1 MTAKERGQYIKGLL
15 STLTPREERVLRL
28 YFGIKEH
35 KRNTLEEIGKGN
47 EVSREQIKKT
57 KNKGVIKFRNRIIQ
71 IREIVSEK
79 KQGSFFDDK
88 ERLIKICDKLREY
101 VERVNQDLVYKEVPY
116 HYSEF
121 LDEFML
127 TMIDGVDWSGH
138 YRRKSF
144 L

>member
-1 MTAKERGQYIKGLL
+1 MTAKERGQNIKELL
-15 STLTPREERVLRL
+15 STLTPKEERVLRL
-28 YFGIKEH
+28 YFGIQEH
-35 KRNTLEEIGKGN
+35 KRNTLEEIGKSN

-57 KNKGVIKFRNRIIQ
+57 KNKGVRKFRNRIIE
-71 IREIVSEK
+71 IRKILNEN

-88 ERLIKICDKLREY
+88 ERLIRICDKLREY
-101 VERVNQDLVYKEVPY
+101 VERVNQDLLNKELPY

-127 TMIDGVDWSGH
+127 TMIDGVDWSGS

>member
-1 MTAKERGQYIKGLL
+1 M
-15 STLTPREERVLRL
+15 RL
-28 YFGIKEH
+28 
-35 KRNTLEEIGKGN
+35 
-47 EVSREQIKKT
+47 
-57 KNKGVIKFRNRIIQ
+57 RNRIIQ

-79 KQGSFFDDK
+79 KQGSFLDDK

-101 VERVNQDLVYKEVPY
+101 VERVNQDLLNKELPY

>member
-1 MTAKERGQYIKGLL
+1 M
-15 STLTPREERVLRL
+15 
-28 YFGIKEH
+28 
-35 KRNTLEEIGKGN
+35 
-47 EVSREQIKKT
+47 
-57 KNKGVIKFRNRIIQ
+57 KFRNRIIQ
-71 IREIVSEK
+71 IREVVSEK
-79 KQGSFFDDK
+79 KQGSFFDNK
-88 ERLIKICDKLREY
+88 ERLIEICDKLREY
-101 VERVNQDLVYKEVPY
+101 VERVNQDLVYNEVPY

>member
-1 MTAKERGQYIKGLL
+1 M
-15 STLTPREERVLRL
+15 
-28 YFGIKEH
+28 
-35 KRNTLEEIGKGN
+35 
-47 EVSREQIKKT
+47 
-57 KNKGVIKFRNRIIQ
+57 KFRNRIIQ

-127 TMIDGVDWSGH
+127 TMIDGVEWKFQKKIIPLMNSVTG
-138 YRRKSF
+138 Y
-144 L
+144 

>member
-1 MTAKERGQYIKGLL
+1 MTAKERGQYIKELL

-28 YFGIKEH
+28 YFGIKEY

-57 KNKGVIKFRNRIIQ
+57 KNKGVMKFRNRIIQ

>member
-1 MTAKERGQYIKGLL
+1 MR
-15 STLTPREERVLRL
+15 
-28 YFGIKEH
+28 
-35 KRNTLEEIGKGN
+35 
-47 EVSREQIKKT
+47 
-57 KNKGVIKFRNRIIQ
+57 KFRNRIIE
-71 IREIVSEK
+71 IRKILNEN
-79 KQGSFFDDK
+79 KQGTFFDDK
-88 ERLIKICDKLREY
+88 ERLIIICDKLREY
-101 VERVNQDLVYKEVPY
+101 VERVNQDLLNKELPY